1 MGFLPWEIWV
11 VSPEESQLQ
20 QSHATKP
27 TVHAGCFSV
36 SIIHR
41 TLTWTIGSLTRA
53 QMSMHAYAHRGVRTH
68 VTRAQMLMHAYA
80 HRGVRTHVRE
90 SALKAESRRTIPCCT
105 RELNLRQQ
113 RDGLML

>member
-36 SIIHR
+36 STIHR
-41 TLTWTIGSLTRA
+41 TLTWTIGSL
-53 QMSMHAYAHRGVRTH
+53 
-68 VTRAQMLMHAYA
+68 TRAQMLMHAYA

-90 SALKAESRRTIPCCT
+90 SALKAESRRPIPCCT
-105 RELNLRQQ
+105 GELNLRQQ